1 MMKGSVMGHRIVE
14 IAMNAQ
20 ALRLIF
26 RVARSLKK
34 ALKIIAKVMVATVK
48 YVVVIDLKKKG

>member
-1 MMKGSVMGHRIVE
+1 MMKGSVMGQRIVE